1 MTNGTYHGDD
11 VLRVGRPVHVTET
24 AARADVAYV
33 MSDEN
38 TDGREITDS
47 VAVTIASWFAGH
59 RRGDGL
65 AMAELS
71 TSGTVRLEDLADDA
85 SALFSD
91 SNTTSEDFHALGCL
105 MTWALNHDDRL

>member
-1 MTNGTYHGDD
+1 MTNGTYHGDA
-11 VLRVGRPVHVTET
+11 VLMIGRPGHVSET
-24 AARADVAYV
+24 AARADVAHV
-33 MSDEN
+33 MSDAN
-38 TDGREITDS
+38 ADGREITDS

-85 SALFSD
+85 STLFAD
-91 SNTTSEDFHALGCL
+91 SNTTRADFLALGCL
-105 MTWALNHDDRL
+105 MTWALHTERF